1 VSWDRPFD
9 QPVCL
14 PNGSAARTL
23 RDAANYIRKLPK
35 SEHDRREW
43 RLAIHM
49 LIEAAE
55 DCGPMLFA
63 RVGMLR
69 AMGRDAEPR
78 LEKEHRQA
86 KCARQRLRKLARYR

>member
-1 VSWDRPFD
+1 MVKETPGAPWG
-9 QPVCL
+9 
-14 PNGSAARTL
+14 NTL
-23 RDAANYIRKLPK
+23 GRDHAM
-35 SEHDRREW
+35 RRE

-55 DCGPMLFA
+55 DCGQMLFA

-78 LEKEHRQA
+78 LGTGRRQA
-86 KCARQRLRKLARYR
+86 RRSRRGRQKLARYR

>member
-9 QPVCL
+9 PPVCL
-14 PNGSAARTL
+14 PDGPAARTL

-35 SEHDRREW
+35 SKHDRREW

-69 AMGRDAEPR
+69 AIGRDAEPR
-78 LEKEHRQA
+78 LGTGRRQA
-86 KCARQRLRKLARYR
+86 KRARRGGQKLARYR